1 MGNHA
6 CQALGGPVIPSSK
19 GNHRLGVM
27 CVVGSWASVLL
38 SLSQVAGEVCTFFHG
53 GCELYPG
60 LIPESSACPR
70 EFLSSSQTQACSWLL
85 VPPARTDLLLD
96 WWAGLQCFPK
106 LPCAQATQC
115 RSLTQRWKPSCPLG
129 AVVYVSS
136 FQQGCVWGRAK
147 AVNLLG
153 ALTGGGHEALRLGKE
168 HLRHR
173 KGAEASTSGSSWF
186 FGNIEDDCCCL

>member
-1 MGNHA
+1 MSPLSRRSVCGRP
-6 CQALGGPVIPSSK
+6 CVSGLGGPVTPSSK

-38 SLSQVAGEVCTFFHG
+38 SLSQVAGEVCTFLHG
-53 GCELYPG
+53 GRDLSPG

-96 WWAGLQCFPK
+96 WWAGLQCFPE
-106 LPCAQATQC
+106 LPCAQAMQC

-129 AVVYVSS
+129 AGVCVCPLSSRVVCGAGPKLSVS
-136 FQQGCVWGRAK
+136 
-147 AVNLLG
+147 LEL
-153 ALTGGGHEALRLGKE
+153 
-168 HLRHR
+168 
-173 KGAEASTSGSSWF
+173 
-186 FGNIEDDCCCL
+186 